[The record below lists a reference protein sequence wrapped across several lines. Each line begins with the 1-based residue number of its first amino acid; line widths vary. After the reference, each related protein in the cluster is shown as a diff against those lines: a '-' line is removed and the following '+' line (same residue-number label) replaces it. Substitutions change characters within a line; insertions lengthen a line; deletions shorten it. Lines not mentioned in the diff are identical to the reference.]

1 MPAPVE
7 SSCAC
12 GGTGYVVEQVLGKPA
27 RARRCA
33 CQAACPRCGETGYTL
48 VPTGASTVAQ
58 VCSCRH
64 LDERIALFNQ
74 VGIPAAVAAAS
85 FESFKGGWSQDHQR
99 AKAAAEDFARKFRPD
114 VATRGFLLYGRPGAG
129 KTHLLVASLR
139 YLALE
144 KGIAGRYVEFM
155 LLLSDIRAGFNAN
168 RSHMDILRPLLTVPV
183 LAIDELGKERGTE
196 WERSMLDELISRRF
210 NSGLATLFATN
221 YFLDEKESPVK
232 HEPGMRNT
240 RSAEFARD
248 AEAMTLPRRVGDRI
262 YSRLNEMCVF
272 VKLDPNQDQRKLRA
286 EAMDAGTPGAGLWR
300 K

>member
-1 MPAPVE
+1 MSAPVE

-74 VGIPAAVAAAS
+74 IGIPAAVAKAS
-85 FESFKGGWSQDHQR
+85 FDNFKSWSQDHQK
-99 AKAAAEDFARKFRPD
+99 AKVVAEDFARKFRKDAP
-114 VATRGFLLYGRPGAG
+114 TKGFLLFGRPGAG

-144 KGIAGRYVEFM
+144 KGVATRYVEFM
-155 LLLSDIRAGFNAN
+155 LLLSDIRAGFDAN
-168 RSHMDILRPLLTVPV
+168 RGHMEVLRPLLSVPV

-221 YFLDEKESPVK
+221 YFLEERDAPAKDA
-232 HEPGMRNT
+232 PGGAVRT
-240 RSAEFARD
+240 RTPDFARD

-262 YSRLNEMCVF
+262 YSRLNEMCTF
-272 VKLDPNQDQRKLRA
+272 VKLDPGHDLRK
-286 EAMDAGTPGAGLWR
+286 DGAGAGGFW
-300 K
+300 KA